1 MGKTTGYK
9 GMLRDRCP
17 KVVDYALKWQKAK
30 ERWIN
35 HAYTNF
41 IKFYCDKKERNH
53 ATRIVLGIAKYYR
66 NFEFDK
72 SIDWDNLTPEDK
84 TYWERISSWVNWFMK
99 KYAYVENAYK
109 ISRDAGKD
117 DFTIKVEIIN
127 GYLSALLPKEEETDE
142 EKIAKY
148 EYVDNL
154 VDFLIK
160 CFEGR
165 IQIKRLCLVYFPILK
180 SLLRL
185 SESLVYVRV
194 VI

>member
-1 MGKTTGYK
+1 
-9 GMLRDRCP
+9 
-17 KVVDYALKWQKAK
+17 
-30 ERWIN
+30 
-35 HAYTNF
+35 
-41 IKFYCDKKERNH
+41 
-53 ATRIVLGIAKYYR
+53 
-66 NFEFDK
+66 
-72 SIDWDNLTPEDK
+72 
-84 TYWERISSWVNWFMK
+84 MK

-165 IQIKRLCLVYFPILK
+165 I
-180 SLLRL
+180 
-185 SESLVYVRV
+185 
-194 VI
+194 